1 MMLREVLLKE
11 DLHHMMSID
20 DGNFPGDDIIPM
32 SEIFTENEEKLP
44 ESSSTR
50 RPGRVRLPG
59 MRFPPDGKK
68 SGTKK
73 TKTRKDP
80 PLRKG
85 MPGFNSLFKRKKAWQ
100 AKNKATEESI
110 EKIVDLASVRKSFL
124 LPCPE
129 LQYVRN

>member
-1 MMLREVLLKE
+1 MGLQFLDENEMMLREVLLKK

-32 SEIFTENEEKLP
+32 SEIFKEDEEELP

-50 RPGRVRLPG
+50 RPGRVKLPG
-59 MRFPPDGKK
+59 MRFPPDSQK
-68 SGTKK
+68 SGTKKTK

-100 AKNKATEESI
+100 AKKKATEESL
-110 EKIVDLASVRKSFL
+110 EKIVDMAS
-124 LPCPE
+124 
-129 LQYVRN
+129 